1 MELLSIGEEVKVL
14 ESESL
19 KEEMIEKLEAA
30 LLRYR

>member
-1 MELLSIGEEVKVL
+1 MELLSFGVEVKVL